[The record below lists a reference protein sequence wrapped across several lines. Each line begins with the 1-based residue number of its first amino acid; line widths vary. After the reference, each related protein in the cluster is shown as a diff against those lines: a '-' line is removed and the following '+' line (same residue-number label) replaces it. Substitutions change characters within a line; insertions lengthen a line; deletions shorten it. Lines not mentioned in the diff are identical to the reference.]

1 MVASGDFVTTSKNL
15 DLFPPVR
22 SCLMIQK
29 QMAFAENLIRVGGF
43 ACSPQ
48 LLNE

>member
-22 SCLMIQK
+22 SK
-29 QMAFAENLIRVGGF
+29 HDSKADGF
-43 ACSPQ
+43 C
-48 LLNE
+48 